1 MDWCETQV
9 IIRNKSVLGLFRF
22 QMKRRLTIHG
32 HSRRVS
38 TRGGHR
44 RSRCPC
50 EDARQSRH
58 GMTVPPAAS
67 IGRAPA
73 AAETAAAARSGTAR
87 TRPERTFQRVD
98 AAAGTTHS
106 DNRVQ
111 IGTLSRNFRDRL
123 ACVRAPHWDLPD
135 PVPRT
140 PVRAG
145 CRHLVPER
153 DRRDRRPHARSGAA
167 GARVS
172 PGPAGEPYAARN
184 RGHRAARPTL
194 RRRLSC

>member
-1 MDWCETQV
+1 MV
-9 IIRNKSVLGLFRF
+9 IPEASAHAGDSGDQRWPG
-22 QMKRRLTIHG
+22 RRA
-32 HSRRVS
+32 RR
-38 TRGGHR
+38 
-44 RSRCPC
+44 P
-50 EDARQSRH
+50 RH
-58 GMTVPPAAS
+58 GMTGPPAAS
-67 IGRAPA
+67 IGRAPTDRRKA
-73 AAETAAAARSGTAR
+73 GRRTCSGAPR
-87 TRPERTFQRVD
+87 MQPDRTFQRVD

-123 ACVRAPHWDLPD
+123 ACGRAPHWELPD

-145 CRHLVPER
+145 CRRLVPER
-153 DRRDRRPHARSGAA
+153 DRRDRRPHAGSGGA

-172 PGPAGEPYAARN
+172 PGPAGEPCAARN

>member
-1 MDWCETQV
+1 MSDDSW
-9 IIRNKSVLGLFRF
+9 SFP
-22 QMKRRLTIHG
+22 RRQPTRAIAATSG
-32 HSRRVS
+32 VRAGARGVQTWDDRAAGRVD
-38 TRGGHR
+38 
-44 RSRCPC
+44 RSRA
-50 EDARQSRH
+50 D
-58 GMTVPPAAS
+58 
-67 IGRAPA
+67 
-73 AAETAAAARSGTAR
+73 RSTESGAKDTLWRPRMLPDR
-87 TRPERTFQRVD
+87 TSQRVD

-123 ACVRAPHWDLPD
+123 ACGRAPHWELPD

-145 CRHLVPER
+145 CRRLVPER
-153 DRRDRRPHARSGAA
+153 DRRDRRPHAGSGGA

-172 PGPAGEPYAARN
+172 PGPAGEPCAARN